1 MEFFCVVICKKSKF
15 KAVRL
20 MNGFKDV
27 FRNRFRT
34 TPHSLVD
41 DSILSGVRQGVGTQ
55 PRYEVP
61 EDLPVET

>member
-20 MNGFKDV
+20 MNGFKDI

-41 DSILSGVRQGVGTQ
+41 DSILSG
-55 PRYEVP
+55 
-61 EDLPVET
+61 PVV